1 MRLNEVKGD
10 DDVICLEVLLAA
22 ILNEGRG
29 EDNSLLVILLALFT
43 FNKTFILFLTT
54 LIIVTVPRVAS
65 QHTQH

>member
-1 MRLNEVKGD
+1 MISLFIAFEVW
-10 DDVICLEVLLAA
+10 CLPQITGMALL
-22 ILNEGRG
+22 
-29 EDNSLLVILLALFT
+29 T